1 MTPMNN
7 RRVVITGCGAVTPIG
22 IGKEAF
28 WNALERG
35 ENGADFITLF
45 DTAQHTTKIAAEV
58 KDFNPENW
66 LDKKEVRRT
75 DRVIHFAAAA
85 ADLAVEDSGLDI
97 EKLDKNL
104 FGVYVGSGEG
114 GIHTLEENSRVLYE
128 KGPNRVSPFMV
139 PMMITNMPAAYIA
152 IRFGA
157 KGPNMAVV
165 TACASSINSM
175 GEAYNCIAR
184 GDADVM
190 LTGGAEAAVSP
201 LATAGFA
208 SLKALS
214 NRNDDPKHASR
225 PFDAE
230 RDGFVIGEGAGIL
243 VFEEYEH
250 AKARGAH
257 IYAEVTGYGLSCD
270 AHHITAPDPDG
281 DGAYRAMAMAV
292 RKSGWQPEEIDLI
305 NAHGTSTPLND
316 KMETMAIK
324 RLLGEDN
331 AKKVLVHST
340 KSMVG
345 HALGAAGAIET
356 IATLLAI
363 DKGIVHP
370 TINQITPDPDCDLNT
385 VPNKAAEARVDRAI
399 INNFGFG
406 GHNGVLAIQSC
417 KD

>member
-22 IGKEAF
+22 IGKEEF

-35 ENGADFITLF
+35 DFITQF

-58 KDFNPENW
+58 KNFNPENW
-66 LDKKEVRRT
+66 LDKKEARRT

-85 ADLAVEDSGLDI
+85 ADLAVKDAALDI
-97 EKLDKNL
+97 EKLDSNM

-114 GIHTLEENSRVLYE
+114 GIHTLEDNALVLYE
-128 KGPNRVSPFMV
+128 KGPNRISPFMV

-152 IRFGA
+152 IRVGA

-175 GEAYNCIAR
+175 GEAYNCIVR

-190 LTGGAEAAVSP
+190 LTGGVEAAVSP

-225 PFDAE
+225 PFDSG

-243 VFEEYEH
+243 VFEEYGH

-257 IYAEVTGYGLSCD
+257 IYAEVVGYGLSCD

-281 DGAYRAMAMAV
+281 DGACRAMAMAV
-292 RKSGWQPEEIDLI
+292 KKAGWQPEEIDLI

-324 RLLGEDN
+324 RLMGEEA

-356 IATLLAI
+356 IATLLAVE
-363 DKGIVHP
+363 KGIVHP
-370 TINQITPDPDCDLNT
+370 TINQITPDPECGLNT
-385 VPNKAAEARVDRAI
+385 VPNKAVKAKVDRAI

>member
-1 MTPMNN
+1 MTSNN
-7 RRVVITGCGAVTPIG
+7 DRRVVITGCGAVTPIG
-22 IGKEAF
+22 IGKDEF

-35 ENGADFITLF
+35 DNGVDYITLF
-45 DTAQHTTKIAAEV
+45 DTEKHTTKIAAEV
-58 KDFNPENW
+58 KNFSPDAW
-66 LDKKEVRRT
+66 LDKKEARRT
-75 DRVIHFAAAA
+75 DRVLHFAAAA
-85 ADLAVEDSGLDI
+85 ADLAVADSGL
-97 EKLDKNL
+97 ELDKIDKNML
-104 FGVYVGSGEG
+104 GVYVGSGEG
-114 GIHTLEENSRVLYE
+114 GIQTIEENFRLLYE

-165 TACASSINSM
+165 TACASSVNSM
-175 GEAYNCIAR
+175 GEAYNCIVR
-184 GDADVM
+184 GDADVI
-190 LTGGAEAAVSP
+190 LTGGAEAAVTP

-214 NRNDDPKHASR
+214 GRNDDPKHASR
-225 PFDAE
+225 PFDLE

-243 VFEEYEH
+243 VFEEYSH

-257 IYAEVTGYGLSCD
+257 IYAEVSGYGISCD

-281 DGAYRAMAMAV
+281 DGAYRAMSMAV
-292 RKSGWQPEEIDLI
+292 RKSGWKPEEIDLI

-324 RLLGEDN
+324 RLLGEH
-331 AKKVLVHST
+331 AKDVMVHST

-345 HALGAAGAIET
+345 HSLGAAGSIET
-356 IATLLAI
+356 IATLMAFE
-363 DKGIVHP
+363 KGIVHP

-385 VPNKAAEARVDRAI
+385 VPNKAVKAVVNKALV
-399 INNFGFG
+399 NNFGFG

>member
-292 RKSGWQPEEIDLI
+292 KKSGRQPEEIGLKT
-305 NAHGTSTPLND
+305 ARGTYTPLKH

-385 VPNKAAEARVDRAI
+385 VPNKAAEAKVDRAI

>member
-1 MTPMNN
+1 MTPMND

-22 IGKEAF
+22 IGKEEF

-292 RKSGWQPEEIDLI
+292 KKSGWQPEEIDLI

-385 VPNKAAEARVDRAI
+385 VPNKAAEAKVDRAI

>member
-175 GEAYNCIAR
+175 GEAYNCIVR

-225 PFDAE
+225 PFDSG

-243 VFEEYEH
+243 VFEELLLPAVH
-250 AKARGAH
+250 RGDE
-257 IYAEVTGYGLSCD
+257 YAEVTGYGLSCD

-292 RKSGWQPEEIDLI
+292 KKSGWQPEEIDLI

-385 VPNKAAEARVDRAI
+385 VPNKAAEAKVDRAI

>member
-385 VPNKAAEARVDRAI
+385 VPNKAAEAKVDRAI

>member
-58 KDFNPENW
+58 KEFNPENW

-152 IRFGA
+152 ISFGA

-201 LATAGFA
+201 VATAGFA

-385 VPNKAAEARVDRAI
+385 VPNKAVEARVDRAI

>member
-1 MTPMNN
+1 MNN

-292 RKSGWQPEEIDLI
+292 KKSGWQPEEIDLI

-385 VPNKAAEARVDRAI
+385 VPNKAAEAKVDRAI
-399 INNFGFG
+399 RNNFGFG

>member
-292 RKSGWQPEEIDLI
+292 KKSGWQPEEIDLI

-385 VPNKAAEARVDRAI
+385 VPNKVAEAKVDRAI

>member
-292 RKSGWQPEEIDLI
+292 KKSGWQPEEIDLI

-385 VPNKAAEARVDRAI
+385 VPNMAAEAKVDRAI

>member
-66 LDKKEVRRT
+66 RDKKEVRRT

-292 RKSGWQPEEIDLI
+292 KKSGWQPEEIDLI

-385 VPNKAAEARVDRAI
+385 VPNKAAEAKVDRAI

>member
-175 GEAYNCIAR
+175 AR
-184 GDADVM
+184 P
-190 LTGGAEAAVSP
+190 T
-201 LATAGFA
+201 T
-208 SLKALS
+208 
-214 NRNDDPKHASR
+214 ASR
-225 PFDAE
+225 A
-230 RDGFVIGEGAGIL
+230 A
-243 VFEEYEH
+243 
-250 AKARGAH
+250 
-257 IYAEVTGYGLSCD
+257 
-270 AHHITAPDPDG
+270 
-281 DGAYRAMAMAV
+281 
-292 RKSGWQPEEIDLI
+292 
-305 NAHGTSTPLND
+305 TP
-316 KMETMAIK
+316 T
-324 RLLGEDN
+324 
-331 AKKVLVHST
+331 
-340 KSMVG
+340 
-345 HALGAAGAIET
+345 
-356 IATLLAI
+356 
-363 DKGIVHP
+363 
-370 TINQITPDPDCDLNT
+370 
-385 VPNKAAEARVDRAI
+385 
-399 INNFGFG
+399 
-406 GHNGVLAIQSC
+406 
-417 KD
+417 